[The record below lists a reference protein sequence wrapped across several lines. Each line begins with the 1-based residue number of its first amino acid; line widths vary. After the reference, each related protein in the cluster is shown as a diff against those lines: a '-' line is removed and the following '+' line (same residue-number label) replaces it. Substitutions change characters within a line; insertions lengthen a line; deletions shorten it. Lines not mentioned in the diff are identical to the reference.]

1 MSPPSS
7 PGPTTDAGRRRRFA
21 IVGLLGLAVV
31 LLAGI
36 VAVVVVVGGQ
46 RLGWIRDHRDWRV
59 SREYRD
65 WRDGRDGHG
74 GREGGGASGAQ
85 PGSLAG
91 SSSRPGETADSGS
104 LRRDLN
110 QLIAEQ
116 LDAELQFSPTLA
128 TWLGDHS
135 SDDRL
140 DDVRIET
147 ISREMARLDA
157 MADRLRRFGEQ
168 LTQFAGAA
176 GAGAAGATA
185 LATDSLRL
193 DFQLLQA
200 RVEAKRLELS
210 DARPFERNPIF
221 YTNLI
226 AFGLDSLIGPN
237 LLTLSGMR
245 ALRGRLAQVAAICRE
260 AQRTLKNPPE
270 VFTRRAIETAQ
281 ATRDFVALLLPRML
295 ANITLPD
302 SALLDDVNRQRE
314 GAERA
319 LEDFTAWL
327 GRDLLSRSKGDW
339 SQPRERF
346 LTRLRAVELVDV
358 PLDTLQNLVEFE
370 HREARRRFDELSR
383 KLTGPSSM
391 SPSRAATEALRAVE
405 EDHPKPE
412 ELLRAAESALDK
424 AIEMTAS
431 QKFVTPPDVRPQ
443 VTEMPAYR
451 FGYVMLSMPA
461 LLEPERQALFYIDPV
476 DPSWKDRKRITDH
489 LRLLNRAQLLHSALH
504 EVVPGH
510 FTQQTVARR
519 LASGLPPIRMRT
531 LSTAFLEGWSHYAE
545 KTLLENA
552 PPPGAVSERL
562 QQLSLR
568 LELLRLGRLL
578 AAIRLHAPPYGAPPA
593 GARLEDAVRF
603 FVEEC
608 YLDEYAA
615 RREAERLTYDPLA
628 GLGALGQ
635 LQLEQLRRDY
645 QAEQGTGFANQAF
658 HDALLMHGAL
668 PVVALRRLI
677 LSRQVAAG
685 PSLQPPAEPPPSPL
699 LDDGAN
705 P

>member
-1 MSPPSS
+1 MNTS
-7 PGPTTDAGRRRRFA
+7 RRRRSIILWLAACTLF
-21 IVGLLGLAVV
+21 IVAGLVIAGLA
-31 LLAGI
+31 
-36 VAVVVVVGGQ
+36 
-46 RLGWIRDHRDWRV
+46 RPGWM
-59 SREYRD
+59 REL
-65 WRDGRDGHG
+65 RDGRQGHHG
-74 GREGGGASGAQ
+74 TGRVPFLPGSSGSGGAGSGE
-85 PGSLAG
+85 GSG
-91 SSSRPGETADSGS
+91 RPGDGEDSGS

-110 QLIAEQ
+110 LLIAEQ

-157 MADRLRRFGEQ
+157 MADRLRRFVEQ
-168 LTQFAGAA
+168 MGPGQAQNQPAP
-176 GAGAAGATA
+176 ATSPA
-185 LATDSLRL
+185 EALRL

-210 DARPFERNPIF
+210 DARPFERNPIY

-237 LLTLSGMR
+237 LLTLAGMR

-270 VFTRRAIETAQ
+270 IFTRRAIETAQ

-295 ANITLPD
+295 GNITLPD

-327 GRDLLSRSKGDW
+327 LRDLSSRSKGDW
-339 SQPRERF
+339 SQPRDRF
-346 LTRLRAVELVDV
+346 MARLRAVELFDV
-358 PLDTLQNLVEFE
+358 PLDTLQNVVEFE
-370 HREARRRFDELSR
+370 HREAHRRFDELSR

-391 SPSRAATEALRAVE
+391 SPSRAAAEALRAVE

-412 ELLRAAESALDK
+412 ELLRAAETALDK
-424 AIEMTAS
+424 ALEMTAS
-431 QKFVTPPDVRPQ
+431 QKFVTPPPVSARPQ

-461 LLEPERQALFYIDPV
+461 LLEPDRPALFYIDPV
-476 DPSWKDRKRITDH
+476 DPSWKDRKRISDH
-489 LRLLNRAQLLHSALH
+489 LRMLNRAQLLQSALH

-519 LASGLPPIRMRT
+519 LSSGLPPIRLRS

-545 KTLLENA
+545 KTLVETAA
-552 PPPGAVSERL
+552 PPGPPGERL
-562 QQLSLR
+562 QLLALR
-568 LELLRLGRLL
+568 VELLRLGRLL
-578 AAIRLHAPPYGAPPA
+578 SAIRLHAPPFGAPPA
-593 GARLEDAVRF
+593 SARLEDAVRF

-635 LQLEQLRRDY
+635 LQLEQLRSDY
-645 QAEQGTGFANQAF
+645 QAEQGPNFSNQAF
-658 HDALLMHGAL
+658 HDALLLHGAL
-668 PVVALRRLI
+668 PVVALRRL
-677 LSRQVAAG
+677 LLGRGASG
-685 PSLQPPAEPPPSPL
+685 PSLQPPAEPPPGPL
-699 LDDGAN
+699 LDDGAG

>member
-1 MSPPSS
+1 MSTNMAT
-7 PGPTTDAGRRRRFA
+7 GTGMGRRRRSIIF
-21 IVGLLGLAVV
+21 GLVAGV
-31 LLAGI
+31 LF
-36 VAVVVVVGGQ
+36 VVVGLIVAGLL
-46 RLGWIRDHRDWRV
+46 RPGWM
-59 SREYRD
+59 REL
-65 WRDGRDGHG
+65 RDGRQAQ
-74 GREGGGASGAQ
+74 GGAGRTPFLPGSSGAGGVG
-85 PGSLAG
+85 GSG
-91 SSSRPGETADSGS
+91 EGRPGEGEDSGS

-110 QLIAEQ
+110 LLIAEQ
-116 LDAELQFSPTLA
+116 LDAELQFSPTFA

-157 MADRLRRFGEQ
+157 MADRLRRFGDQ
-168 LTQFAGAA
+168 LGQGQGQAQAQNQPA
-176 GAGAAGATA
+176 PATNPA
-185 LATDSLRL
+185 EALRL

-210 DARPFERNPIF
+210 DARPFERNPIY

-237 LLTLSGMR
+237 LLTLAGMR

-270 VFTRRAIETAQ
+270 IFTRRAIETAQ

-295 ANITLPD
+295 GNITLPD

-327 GRDLLSRSKGDW
+327 LRDLSSRSKGDW

-346 LTRLRAVELVDV
+346 MARLRAVELLDV
-358 PLDTLQNLVEFE
+358 PIDTLQNVVEFE
-370 HREARRRFDELSR
+370 HREARRRFDELAR

-412 ELLRAAESALDK
+412 ELLRAAETAIDK
-424 AIEMTAS
+424 ALEMTAG
-431 QKFVTPPDVRPQ
+431 QKFVTPPPARPQ

-461 LLEPERQALFYIDPV
+461 LLEPEWPAVFYIDPV
-476 DPSWKDRKRITDH
+476 DPSWKDRKRISDH
-489 LRLLNRAQLLHSALH
+489 LRMLNRAQLLHSALH

-519 LASGLPPIRMRT
+519 LSSGLPPIRMRT

-545 KTLLENA
+545 ASLVETA
-552 PPPGAVSERL
+552 PPPGALGERL
-562 QQLSLR
+562 QLLSLR
-568 LELLRLGRLL
+568 VELLRLGRLL
-578 AAIRLHAPPYGAPPA
+578 AAIRLHAPPFGAPPA

-635 LQLEQLRRDY
+635 LQLEQLRSDY
-645 QAEQGTGFANQAF
+645 QAEQGTSFGNQAF
-658 HDALLMHGAL
+658 HDALLMQGAL
-668 PVVALRRLI
+668 PVVALRRL
-677 LSRQVAAG
+677 LLTRGAAG

-699 LDDGAN
+699 LDDGAA